1 MKNTM
6 FELIEKYDV
15 ITIFRHVSP
24 DSDALG
30 SQFGLKQWIMDT
42 YPNKQVFALGYE
54 NSKSKENVYPC
65 SDQTD
70 DETIKKSLAIVLDTA
85 NAKRVDDSRFQS
97 AAHILKSIIISW

>member
-54 NSKSKENVYPC
+54 N
-65 SDQTD
+65 
-70 DETIKKSLAIVLDTA
+70 
-85 NAKRVDDSRFQS
+85 
-97 AAHILKSIIISW
+97 